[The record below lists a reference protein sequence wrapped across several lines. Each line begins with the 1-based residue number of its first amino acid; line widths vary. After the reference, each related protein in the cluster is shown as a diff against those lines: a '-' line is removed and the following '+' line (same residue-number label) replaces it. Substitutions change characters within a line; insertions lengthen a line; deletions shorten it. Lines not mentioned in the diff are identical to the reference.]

1 MQGQQRTYWLKDLQ
15 TGKEIKVKDSS
26 AAVAFLDSLAQHNFY
41 FTEVQKVEDNNNKI
55 TISFD
60 KGINYNK
67 AHIIPDQ
74 QLRNDLRFPEKFR
87 TNNLDSLKN
96 TILKY
101 YKEEGYSFS
110 RVKTKFR
117 GMHHGTPQVEIN
129 IAMGKKRTIDGF
141 EVRGYERVP
150 KRFVKNFEKEF
161 THQTYKE
168 DILPRISRSLQNHP
182 FVSVEQPPQTLFSQD
197 STKVF
202 LFLNKKKSNTF
213 DGIIGFGNDENEKFS
228 FNGSLNVNFRNIFNG
243 FETINVFWQRN
254 PDKGQTFDLRTD
266 IPYLFSS
273 NIGLDV
279 NVNIYRQDSTF
290 VNVKFLPGAYFH
302 LNNRQKIGLRGTLE
316 TSAVLDSLYT
326 LGRDYNKSGIGVWYD
341 FTEPTT
347 VELFLYK
354 TRIRAEAD
362 YISTKYGNAAST
374 EQQSRIYLFAERN
387 FHIKGNHYLNLKGET
402 AMMNS
407 ENTLAPNEMLR
418 FGGWNSFRGFNENA
432 FFADFYYFG
441 GAEYRYL
448 VGNQAFFDVFGQYGQ
463 LNNNALGLKPQLYS
477 LGLGFNFFLPI
488 GLMSFQ
494 ISNGSEFGN
503 PLRFSD
509 TKIHWGILSRF

>member
-1 MQGQQRTYWLKDLQ
+1 MQS
-15 TGKEIKVKDSS
+15 GKEFKVKDSS
-26 AAVAFLDSLAQHNFY
+26 SAVAFLDSLAQHNYY
-41 FTEVQKVEDNNNKI
+41 FTEVKKVEQIDSKTVI
-55 TISFD
+55 TFD

-67 AHIIPDQ
+67 AYVTADKK
-74 QLRNDLRFPEKFR
+74 LREDLNFSEKFY
-87 TNNLDSLKN
+87 TNNLDSLKSAV
-96 TILKY
+96 LKF
-101 YKEEGYSFS
+101 YKDKGYAFS
-110 RVKTKFR
+110 RVKTQYLRMQNKIPEVDLAVV
-117 GMHHGTPQVEIN
+117 T
-129 IAMGKKRTIDGF
+129 GKKRMIDGF
-141 EVRGYERVP
+141 EIRGYERVP
-150 KRFVKNFEKEF
+150 KRFIKNLEKEYVN
-161 THQTYKE
+161 QTYDE
-168 DILPRISRSLQNHP
+168 QVLPQINQSLQNHP
-182 FVSVEQPPQTLFSQD
+182 FVSMEQQAQTLFTQD
-197 STKVF
+197 STKIF

-213 DGIIGFGNDENEKFS
+213 DGIIGFGNDQNEKFS
-228 FNGSLNVNFRNIFNG
+228 FNGSLNVNFRNMFNG
-243 FETINVFWQRN
+243 FETLNIFWQRN
-254 PDKGQTFDLRTD
+254 PDKGQTFDLKTD

-273 NIGLDV
+273 NIGLEM

-290 VNVKFLPGAYFH
+290 ANVKFLPGAYFH

-326 LGRDYNKSGIGVWYD
+326 QGRDYNKTGIGVWYD

-347 VELFLYK
+347 IELFLYK

-362 YISTKYGNAAST
+362 YISTKYENS
-374 EQQSRIYLFAERN
+374 ESSERQSRFYLFGERN
-387 FHIKGNHYLNLKGET
+387 FYISGNHYLNLRGET
-402 AMMNS
+402 GLMEA
-407 ENTLAPNEMLR
+407 ENPLAPNEMLR

-432 FFADFYYFG
+432 LLADFYYFG

-448 VGNQAFFDVFGQYGQ
+448 VGNQAFFDVFVQYGQ

-503 PLRFSD
+503 AIRFGD